1 MSQTEEKYYICIDLK
16 SFFASV
22 ECSDRGLDPF
32 KTNLVVA
39 DERRTSG
46 AICLAIT
53 PAMKKQGVK
62 NRCRLFEI
70 PSNMKYMIVAPRMQ
84 RYMEV
89 SAQIYGIYLTYISA
103 DDILPYSIDEC
114 FIDVTSYLMMYGMTP
129 RQLAERLMQA
139 VLDETGIYA
148 TAGIGTNMFLAKL
161 ALDITAKKVPDGIG
175 YLDKSEFKRLI
186 WHHRP
191 ITDVWN
197 IGPGIARRL
206 EKYGVFDLAGIT
218 RMDESIL
225 YKEFG
230 VNAEFIIDHAH
241 GIEACTIADINEFKP
256 KSKSISHGQ
265 VLGCAVTRENAWL
278 LIKEMIDSMC
288 LELVQKNLMTKGIAL
303 TISYEHKYNLGHTGG
318 TRRLEAYTDS
328 YSQLSEAFG
337 RLFEETADHR
347 AMIKKLNLAMT
358 DLLPYNMA
366 AAEFDMFAD
375 TEKQEKER
383 RLQQAVAGIKDK
395 FGKNIL
401 LRAMSLQEE
410 AKARERNT
418 LVGGHRG

>member
-1 MSQTEEKYYICIDLK
+1 MSQAEEKYYICIDLK

-39 DERRTSG
+39 DERRTIG

-70 PSNMKYMIVAPRMQ
+70 PSNMKYMIVPPRMR

-89 SAQIYGIYLTYISA
+89 SAQIYGIYLKYISA

-114 FIDVTSYLMMYGMTP
+114 FIDVTSYLMMYDMTP

-161 ALDITAKKVPDGIG
+161 ALDITAKRVPDGIG
-175 YLDKSEFKRLI
+175 YLDESEFKRLI

-218 RMDESIL
+218 QMDEAIL

-241 GIEACTIADINEFKP
+241 GIEPCTIADINEFKP

-328 YSQLSEAFG
+328 YSQLSESFW
-337 RLFEETADHR
+337 RLFEETADRR
-347 AMIKKLNLAMT
+347 AKIKKLNLAMT
-358 DLLPYNMA
+358 DLLPYSMA

-375 TEKQEKER
+375 TEKQDKER
-383 RLQQAVAGIKDK
+383 RLQQAVASIKDK
-395 FGKNIL
+395 FGKNML
-401 LRAMSLQEE
+401 LRGMSLQEE

>member
-1 MSQTEEKYYICIDLK
+1 
-16 SFFASV
+16 
-22 ECSDRGLDPF
+22 
-32 KTNLVVA
+32 
-39 DERRTSG
+39 
-46 AICLAIT
+46 
-53 PAMKKQGVK
+53 
-62 NRCRLFEI
+62 
-70 PSNMKYMIVAPRMQ
+70 
-84 RYMEV
+84 
-89 SAQIYGIYLTYISA
+89 
-103 DDILPYSIDEC
+103 
-114 FIDVTSYLMMYGMTP
+114 
-129 RQLAERLMQA
+129 
-139 VLDETGIYA
+139 
-148 TAGIGTNMFLAKL
+148 
-161 ALDITAKKVPDGIG
+161 
-175 YLDKSEFKRLI
+175 
-186 WHHRP
+186 
-191 ITDVWN
+191 
-197 IGPGIARRL
+197 
-206 EKYGVFDLAGIT
+206 
-218 RMDESIL
+218 MDESIL

-241 GIEACTIADINEFKP
+241 GIEPCTIADINEFKP